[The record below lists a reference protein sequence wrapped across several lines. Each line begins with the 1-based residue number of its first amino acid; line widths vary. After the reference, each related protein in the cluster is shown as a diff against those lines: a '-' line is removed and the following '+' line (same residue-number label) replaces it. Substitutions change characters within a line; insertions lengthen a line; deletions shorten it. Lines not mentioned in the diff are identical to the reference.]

1 MSSVKVVLPFSGVSE
16 SCCVALRKNEGL
28 YTQCPKKKE
37 VENEMCKGCIK
48 KGSIY
53 GTTMDREAVGLMEYI
68 DPKGNKVVPYVK
80 IMKKL
85 KITREEVLEAA
96 TSQGITVDEIHFEEQ
111 TQKRGRPKAEPAVK
125 KEAGK
130 KGRPRKE
137 KPVIEIQEDNHTAL
151 FESLLLEAKEEGSSD
166 SEVEA
171 KEEHEVFVDDLEIDE
186 VINEVNDLQ
195 INEVEEAVHNAIES
209 AVAKAAAKAEAE
221 KAKEAKAAAKIE
233 ADKAKA
239 EAEKAKA
246 EAKAEAEKAKAE
258 AKAEA
263 EKAKAEAKALAKAE
277 ADAVKAKAKALV
289 KAEKAKA
296 EAKAEAKA
304 KEAKEEKP
312 KKAPKKAAVA
322 AAAESE
328 EEEEEEEEEPDVVK
342 KINFEGKVY
351 LKSKKTG
358 IIYDFEV
365 YKKTNDQVVVGM
377 WNEEG
382 NCIIFQKEEEE
393 EEEEDYEA

>member
-1 MSSVKVVLPFSGVSE
+1 MSSVVLPFNGESE
-16 SCCVALRKNEGL
+16 MCCIALRKNEGL
-28 YTQCPKKKE
+28 YTQCAKKKE
-37 VENEMCKGCIK
+37 VDEMCKGCAK

-53 GTTMDREAVGLMEYI
+53 GTTKDRVAVGLMDYI

-85 KITREEVLEAA
+85 KITREEVLETAA
-96 TSQGITVDEIHFEEQ
+96 SQGITVNEIHFEEP

-137 KPVIEIQEDNHTAL
+137 KPVIEIQEENHTDL
-151 FESLLLEAKEEGSSD
+151 FESLLMEAKEEA
-166 SEVEA
+166 EVEA
-171 KEEHEVFVDDLEIDE
+171 KEEHDESFVDDLVIDE
-186 VINEVNDLQ
+186 VINEVTEEVHDLQ
-195 INEVEEAVHNAIES
+195 INEVEETVHNAIES
-209 AVAKAAAKAEAE
+209 AVAKSVVKKAKSASKAE
-221 KAKEAKAAAKIE
+221 KEAKAA
-233 ADKAKA
+233 AKA

-277 ADAVKAKAKALV
+277 A
-289 KAEKAKA
+289 EKAKA
-296 EAKAEAKA
+296 EAKSAAKIEAKA
-304 KEAKEEKP
+304 EKP
-312 KKAPKKAAVA
+312 KKAPKKPAVVA
-322 AAAESE
+322 AAAPQS
-328 EEEEEEEEEPDVVK
+328 EEEEEEEEPDVVK

-365 YKKTNDQVVVGM
+365 YKKTNDQVIVGM
-377 WNEEG
+377 WNEER
-382 NCIIFQKEEEE
+382 NCIIFQKDDEEEE
-393 EEEEDYEA
+393 EEEEYV

>member
-1 MSSVKVVLPFSGVSE
+1 MSKVLLPFNGVSE
-16 SCCVALRKNEGL
+16 VCCVALRKNEGL

-37 VENEMCKGCIK
+37 VDTMCKGCAK

-53 GTTMDREAVGLMEYI
+53 GTIMDRQAVGLMDYI
-68 DPKGNKVVPYVK
+68 DPNGNKVVPYVK

-96 TSQGITVDEIHFEEQ
+96 VSQGITVDEIHFEEQ

-137 KPVIEIQEDNHTAL
+137 KPVIEIQEDNHTDL
-151 FESLLLEAKEEGSSD
+151 FESLLLEAKEE
-166 SEVEA
+166 VEA
-171 KEEHEVFVDDLEIDE
+171 KEEHEAFVDDLEIDE
-186 VINEVNDLQ
+186 VINEVSEEVNDLQ

-209 AVAKAAAKAEAE
+209 AVAKSV
-221 KAKEAKAAAKIE
+221 AKEAKAAAKADAEKVKE
-233 ADKAKA
+233 AKAAAKADAEKAKA
-239 EAEKAKA
+239 DAEKAKA
-246 EAKAEAEKAKAE
+246 EAKAEA
-258 AKAEA
+258 
-263 EKAKAEAKALAKAE
+263 
-277 ADAVKAKAKALV
+277 DAIKAKAKALV
-289 KAEKAKA
+289 KAEKARA
-296 EAKAEAKA
+296 EAKAAAKVEVKA
-304 KEAKEEKP
+304 EKP
-312 KKAPKKAAVA
+312 KKAPKKPAVA
-322 AAAESE
+322 AAAETE
-328 EEEEEEEEEPDVVK
+328 EEEEEADVVK

-377 WNEEG
+377 WNEER
-382 NCIIFQKEEEE
+382 NCIIFQKDEEEE
-393 EEEEDYEA
+393 EEEEYEA